1 MGSDSFSNCIMEIF
15 FFVLF
20 EIKNVDLD
28 DMNGAL
34 FIDFLTS
41 TAYILFIVELRMC
54 HVKEKID
61 ATKLKEILF
70 SRDYPCFVIQTNA
83 QGIRTSLVP

>member
-28 DMNGAL
+28 DMNGVL
-34 FIDFLTS
+34 SIDFLTS

-54 HVKEKID
+54 HVKKKNRCD
-61 ATKLKEILF
+61 
-70 SRDYPCFVIQTNA
+70 QTERNIKA
-83 QGIRTSLVP
+83 GW